1 VYSLLVQENNSE
13 AKPEMLRMSEC
24 LKGIYKQKKFA
35 MLRVIELD
43 MPLLQVKPVCEKKI
57 TGKSYSRPQ
66 NRS

>member
-1 VYSLLVQENNSE
+1 
-13 AKPEMLRMSEC
+13 MSEC